1 MLPSTSTNERCGTL
15 NDKTAF
21 LKQLYGKEDRLN
33 STHDF
38 EAPWSKPVT
47 SKSSLH
53 LGLNGG
59 THKRSQQIRT
69 SPVNDLLKRY
79 AQEKESKGW
88 ECAGKRAGEPGSGII
103 WTREDGCAH
112 VCGCEGGGRR
122 RDVEEHGEKWKIQRA
137 QPCWRRDRGGG
148 N

>member
-1 MLPSTSTNERCGTL
+1 MLPSTSTNERCGNL

-38 EAPWSKPVT
+38 DAPWRKPAT

-59 THKRSQQIRT
+59 THKSSQQIRT
-69 SPVNDLLKRY
+69 SPVNALLKRY
-79 AQEKESKGW
+79 AQDERSQ
-88 ECAGKRAGEPGSGII
+88 RAGSVRGK
-103 WTREDGCAH
+103 
-112 VCGCEGGGRR
+112 EGGGGAE
-122 RDVEEHGEKWKIQRA
+122 VG
-137 QPCWRRDRGGG
+137 
-148 N
+148 